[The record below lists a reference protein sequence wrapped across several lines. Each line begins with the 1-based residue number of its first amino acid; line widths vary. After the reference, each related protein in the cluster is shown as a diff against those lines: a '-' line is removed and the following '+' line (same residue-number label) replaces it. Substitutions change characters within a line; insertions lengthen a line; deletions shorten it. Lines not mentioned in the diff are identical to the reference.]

1 MATTP
6 CKHCGEPVSPIASR
20 CVHCRRLLFY
30 GWLEAL
36 LGMEGAVLL
45 MGVVAFALRAG
56 GG

>member
-1 MATTP
+1 MATIP
-6 CKHCGEPVSPIASR
+6 CKYCGESVSVIASR

-36 LGMEGAVLL
+36 LGIEGAVLL
-45 MGVVAFALRAG
+45 IGVAAFALRAG